1 MTTMEGEQKMT
12 NVELSDINPSN
23 GTNDEEHNST
33 NIHTFTVSSQ
43 NGFDSLQPSDSKT
56 DGDLQSRRNRKPV
69 ASFHIQNGNIDHD
82 MCHVALQQE
91 GELEHELEKEEEKR
105 EEVTVSSPMMLE
117 KPREMRPYSVAL
129 EVMFKKKEL
138 KSKRRRMCLIAL
150 AILLAVLLLGG
161 IVAVLVIYVG
171 GVGGPEPEPVAIQG
185 EFRIANMNYSD
196 AFSNPQS
203 TEYKQLKR
211 EFINEMDKL
220 YMNSTFKNLYINTQ
234 VSGFR
239 EGSVIVAFVVQLK
252 RTTNEITDTKEND
265 DNEVDDDTNQ
275 TEDDRNQPNPIYR
288 EARDFIFM
296 SVDNGMLG
304 NFQGTVINL
313 TLIPG
318 RGKPVETATFPT
330 TTTTS
335 TATPTTTITTTTR
348 PLTSSASVAPF
359 SSTMATATAAV
370 VTTTTILPPKSSTV
384 LTTMRTTTEGSRST
398 DVGKIGL
405 PADGDS
411 QSSSLELS
419 YSSDM
424 EESTSYCGHNPCLHG
439 ATCVSFLGA
448 GFCQCPDGYFG
459 TLCESDRPP
468 DPCEPN
474 PCLHG
479 GNCTTFVNTALCT
492 CSDDYYG
499 EFCETVSMSVPSSS
513 YDYMYDSITPFPSI
527 FEVPGGNVFGNMD
540 CEPVVIQECLDIL
553 PYNKTTLPNHHGM
566 GNTMDDIK
574 AQYNTLSMYINSE
587 CHPEGTRV
595 LCSLL
600 HTKCTGETTN
610 LFMAFLQTYTPCRS
624 LCLEVGNRCRSGSP
638 LEIDHL
644 CNSLPES
651 SDPTI
656 CFRSPDATGP
666 ASCAPEFCLNGGSC
680 FVIMNQTF
688 CRCPEGYIG
697 EQCELEAI
705 DPCLSDPCGNQG
717 YCQTETPTLP
727 GIPLLYICICQTGYF
742 GKHCEH
748 MDMANVGVV
757 DTPVKPAECGA
768 ELLIPECANIVPYN
782 ISYSASVLGDSY
794 TGTNWASILNQ
805 ANQCDQQASLFIC
818 ARMQRKCTFEG
829 PILPCRALCLR
840 VSSSCDLASFG
851 LPDIGCSTYSD
862 SLHPLDCF
870 DTIYE

>member
-1 MTTMEGEQKMT
+1 MGTMWSPTSSKVWTFGIYCEERRLDPTRVLKLVHENQFY
-12 NVELSDINPSN
+12 LSDINPSN

-405 PADGDS
+405 PADG
-411 QSSSLELS
+411 
-419 YSSDM
+419 
-424 EESTSYCGHNPCLHG
+424 
-439 ATCVSFLGA
+439 
-448 GFCQCPDGYFG
+448 
-459 TLCESDRPP
+459 
-468 DPCEPN
+468 
-474 PCLHG
+474 
-479 GNCTTFVNTALCT
+479 
-492 CSDDYYG
+492 
-499 EFCETVSMSVPSSS
+499 VSMSVPSSS